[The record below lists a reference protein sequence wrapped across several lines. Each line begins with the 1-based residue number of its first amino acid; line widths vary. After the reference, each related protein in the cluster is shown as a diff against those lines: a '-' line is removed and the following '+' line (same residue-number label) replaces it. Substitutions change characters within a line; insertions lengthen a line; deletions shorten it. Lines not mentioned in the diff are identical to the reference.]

1 LRDGHITSF
10 PIEATVRIIR
20 AMVEDAAGNLWVGT
34 SKGNLLRIKGEKI
47 AEESPRPPNELVAI
61 RCLYPTPDGALWIGY
76 AGAGIGR
83 LKNGHYTEINSSQG
97 LFDDYVSQHRRRWPG
112 LALVWREPRAV
123 QGARRGFRKFCGGQ
137 NSARALDPLRAGR
150 RFAQPPGNVGDSP
163 MS

>member
-20 AMVEDAAGNLWVGT
+20 AMVEDAAGDIWVGT
-34 SKGNLLRIKGEKI
+34 SKGNLLRIHGEKI
-47 AEESPRPPNELVAI
+47 TEESPRPPNELVAI

-83 LKNGHYTEINSSQG
+83 LKNGHYTEINTGQG
-97 LFDDYVSQHRRRWPG
+97 LFDDYVSHIVADGRGWLWFGANRG
-112 LALVWREPRAV
+112 LFKVRAED
-123 QGARRGFRKFCGGQ
+123 FENF
-137 NSARALDPLRAGR
+137 ARAKFRACAPSITGGR
-150 RFAQPPGNVGDSP
+150 RFAQPPGNVRRFRR